1 MPAASADEKVLRHI
15 VMYKFKD
22 DVTPAQ
28 LKEVIDA
35 FAMLPK
41 KVDTIIGFEHGT
53 NVSKEGKS
61 EGFTHVFVVTFKN
74 EADLA
79 AYLVHPAT
87 RGICQS
93 RRQPARQ
100 GRRFRLLG
108 RAVAVG
114 WALPTMTIAWALP
127 SIALNHHERWAQPT
141 LLLKAGENACPTWA
155 FRGGQAGGSL
165 PESAVPGGRF
175 ACRFAG

>member
-1 MPAASADEKVLRHI
+1 MIRSGIAFLVLWFLGASILMSSASAADKVLRHI

-35 FAMLPK
+35 FAALPK
-41 KVDTIIGFEHGT
+41 KVDTIVGFEHGT

-79 AYLVHPAT
+79 AYLIHPAHEAYVKVV
-87 RGICQS
+87 RD
-93 RRQPARQ
+93 RREKVVV
-100 GRRFRLLG
+100 FDY
-108 RAVAVG
+108 
-114 WALPTMTIAWALP
+114 WAD
-127 SIALNHHERWAQPT
+127 R
-141 LLLKAGENACPTWA
+141 
-155 FRGGQAGGSL
+155 
-165 PESAVPGGRF
+165 
-175 ACRFAG
+175 